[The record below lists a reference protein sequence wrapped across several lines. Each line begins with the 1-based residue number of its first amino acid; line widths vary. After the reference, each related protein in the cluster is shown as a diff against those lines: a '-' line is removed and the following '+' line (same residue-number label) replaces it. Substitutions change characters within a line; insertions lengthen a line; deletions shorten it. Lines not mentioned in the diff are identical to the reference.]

1 VYYIP
6 YLILTN
12 QLADVSKA
20 KLIIEG
26 IEVFFEKT
34 SQKNTWIIKA
44 DIHFACDEMG
54 PGFIDALESLD
65 FVNIQ
70 RCKAYLKAFP
80 KEGCVCLIKESS
92 SLGSFI
98 EFKEAMKVFMELY
111 DFWKSVVDDLVK
123 SRGVLVF

>member
-1 VYYIP
+1 MYYIP
-6 YLILTN
+6 YMILTN
-12 QLADVSKA
+12 QLANLSKA
-20 KLIIEG
+20 KIIIEG

-34 SQKNTWIIKA
+34 SQKNTWIIRA

-70 RCKAYLKAFP
+70 RCKAHLKASP
-80 KEGCVCLIKESS
+80 KEGSVSLFKESS
-92 SLGSFI
+92 SLGSFV
-98 EFKEAMKVFMELY
+98 EFKDAMNVFMELY